1 MIYEYSEQDKK
12 MYDAIKQNDLD
23 TIESLI
29 KKGYDVNNQ
38 NFYCNTP
45 LISALYPQKYEIVE
59 LFLKNGADPNLC
71 SYDKFSNFPDTF
83 PLSLASDRCDFRI
96 IKLLVE
102 YGADVNIQNIAC
114 GDTPLQ
120 HVVIRGLI
128 RPIKYLISKGARI
141 NGAGNEARTAL
152 METAFCSQ
160 NTEKIIKILVEHG
173 AGINY
178 RDTDGNTALMYACQT
193 CNIRAI
199 KTLIELG
206 ADVNIGGNV
215 DAMKMLKDMEHEE
228 FSFSELFHKR
238 LSLLAEKYGHYGFGR
253 CRDITPFMVAMS
265 KKRYGKQIAE
275 VLIKNG
281 ADVNAEDSLGFT
293 GFDEAKANNNLKTLK
308 YIENLINKKHS

>member
-1 MIYEYSEQDKK
+1 MIYEYSEQDENLS
-12 MYDAIKQNDLD
+12 DAIEQNDLD
-23 TIESLI
+23 AIKNLI
-29 KKGYDVNNQ
+29 KKGYDINNQ

-45 LISALYPQKYEIVE
+45 LIYALYPKKYEIIE

-71 SYDKFSNFPDTF
+71 SYDKFTNLPDTF
-83 PLSLASDRCDFRI
+83 PLSLASDHYNFRI

-102 YGADVNIQNIAC
+102 YGADVNIQNIGC

-128 RPIKYLISKGARI
+128 KPIKYLISKGARI
-141 NGAGNEARTAL
+141 NAVGKEGRTAL
-152 METAFCSQ
+152 MDTALCSQ
-160 NTEKIIKILVEHG
+160 NTEKVIKILVENG

-193 CNIRAI
+193 CNIKAI

-206 ADVNIGGNV
+206 ADVNIGGNI
-215 DAMKMLKDMEHEE
+215 DATKMLKDMEYKE

-253 CRDITPFMVAMS
+253 CRDITPFMVSMS

-275 VLIKNG
+275 ILIKNG
-281 ADVNAEDSLGFT
+281 ADVYAKDSLGFT
-293 GFDEAKANNNLKTLK
+293 GFDEAIANKNFKTLK
-308 YIENLINKKHS
+308 YIKKLIS